1 MIEVLVLRRHSPVRQ
16 LCTKHHLQGVWW
28 RATPPPGSA
37 RGGARSQ
44 LRSNK
49 TPSRKRQTSLAGGVG
64 ACYAPTGEREGQSP
78 LASPRRKPSAL
89 AVG

>member
-37 RGGARSQ
+37 RGGPARMHLGAASA
-44 LRSNK
+44 
-49 TPSRKRQTSLAGGVG
+49 RQ
-64 ACYAPTGEREGQSP
+64 QSA
-78 LASPRRKPSAL
+78 LRRKPSAL